1 MFLLSLMMMIMMMI
15 MMHAPCLLVYA
26 LFLISTECLSTQLKK
41 EENLDFTESM
51 RQRSDKIKLI
61 LVRHEQAAGFMA
73 ATIGRLT
80 GQTGVALATLGPGA
94 TNFTTS
100 AAFAYLG
107 GFPCLFIT
115 GQKPIKNSKQ
125 ADFQII
131 NVVEMMRPITKYTKS
146 IPSGNMLA
154 ATVRRAFSKSIEEKP
169 GKYRKRHSADLS
181 GFLCLSNLLCHFHS
195 QGLST
200 LNWRRM

>member
-1 MFLLSLMMMIMMMI
+1 
-15 MMHAPCLLVYA
+15 
-26 LFLISTECLSTQLKK
+26 
-41 EENLDFTESM
+41 M

-80 GQTGVALATLGPGA
+80 GQPGVALATLGPGA

-115 GQKPIKNSKQ
+115 GQKPIHNSKQ

-169 GKYRKRHSADLS
+169 GKCRRLHLMDFS
-181 GFLCLSNLLCHFHS
+181 GFLSLSIHPHPCPS
-195 QGLST
+195 QDLST